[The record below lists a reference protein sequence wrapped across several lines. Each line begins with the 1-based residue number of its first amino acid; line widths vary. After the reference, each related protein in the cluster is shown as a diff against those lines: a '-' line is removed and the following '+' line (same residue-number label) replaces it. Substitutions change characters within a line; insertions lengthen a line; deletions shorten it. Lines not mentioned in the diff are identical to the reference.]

1 MKKASWI
8 DFLKVRASYGLVG
21 SDNVS
26 SRFPYLA
33 FYGGGSGYDFG
44 NNFGT
49 NVGGTSEGNLANANL
64 TWEKARKLNVGIDFT
79 TLNQRLAL
87 TIDAFY
93 EYRFDIITDMNSDGI
108 MGYPDIVGKDAALQN
123 LGEVSNRGVD
133 IELSWN
139 DKIGKDFRYYI
150 RPNLTFSRNRLE
162 YKAEVARKNS
172 WRKETGK
179 RLYEN
184 FVYVFDHFVADQEEA
199 DRLNKIGYQPWGQ
212 LIPGD
217 VVYKDLDRNGVID
230 DEDRTAMGNPRSP
243 ELMFGIPFG
252 FQYKNFDFSVL
263 LQGATKSSILLNGA
277 AVFDFPQFE
286 QDKIGRVKKMHLDR
300 WTPETAATA
309 KYPALHY
316 GTHDNNKNGNSSL
329 FLYDASYLR
338 LKNVEIGYNVSPKL
352 LRKFHVQQARIYVVL
367 PLVFTSCSDYLDRD
381 DEDNIT
387 EADVFARYE
396 KVNGLVSDVYAAAKK
411 ADRPLVFFEHF
422 SNSAITDE
430 CEGTNVEGNIT
441 NNFNNGAWNPN
452 SLPGSV
458 GQYWE
463 ALYEGIRKAN
473 LIIENV
479 QKYNTP
485 DNPQQDGDLRN
496 RIGEMYFMRGYF
508 HMLLLRMY
516 GEAPYIDRV
525 INAGDNMDFK
535 KESVHSMVEK
545 IVTDAQ
551 TAYGM
556 VPNKYVKTSENFG
569 RVDKGACLGLIS
581 FVRWVAATPLWNGAS
596 QYGYNL
602 RREFE
607 NEYAYDATRW
617 RKAKEAA
624 KAVLDFEVG
633 GTKRYSLYTKH
644 DANDFK
650 DPADGN
656 LNDSRV
662 YARLW
667 DMFYDMDAFA
677 NEYVFFMTKSK
688 DQAWQGDIYPP
699 SREGSSRQQPVQE
712 QVDEYE
718 YIVGD
723 YGYPV
728 YSAEARKGGYDDTNP
743 YVKGTRDPRFYRDV
757 IYHGAPYRNNKN
769 ESKTIN
775 TASGSDKIGATN
787 ATTTGYYLRKF
798 QQESWNK
805 SGNFSINAPAI
816 WRLPEFIYI
825 YAEACNELGED
836 IDEAYKL
843 VNTVRERSFMKP
855 MPPEVKTNQQLMREY
870 IQRERRVEL
879 FYEGKRPWTCR
890 LYLEPTS
897 KEELAKESL
906 WKSSGSDNSKRT
918 QKYWAANNGAL
929 PRCQRMINGMRPVQD
944 ENGAITVDGVKYR
957 MERFCVEE
965 RTFSIQHYLFPIRQS
980 ELQKTPTIEQNPG
993 W

>member
-1 MKKASWI
+1 MKK
-8 DFLKVRASYGLVG
+8 L
-21 SDNVS
+21 
-26 SRFPYLA
+26 
-33 FYGGGSGYDFG
+33 
-44 NNFGT
+44 
-49 NVGGTSEGNLANANL
+49 
-64 TWEKARKLNVGIDFT
+64 
-79 TLNQRLAL
+79 
-87 TIDAFY
+87 
-93 EYRFDIITDMNSDGI
+93 YRFSAI
-108 MGYPDIVGKDAALQN
+108 AL
-123 LGEVSNRGVD
+123 L
-133 IELSWN
+133 
-139 DKIGKDFRYYI
+139 
-150 RPNLTFSRNRLE
+150 
-162 YKAEVARKNS
+162 
-172 WRKETGK
+172 
-179 RLYEN
+179 
-184 FVYVFDHFVADQEEA
+184 
-199 DRLNKIGYQPWGQ
+199 
-212 LIPGD
+212 
-217 VVYKDLDRNGVID
+217 
-230 DEDRTAMGNPRSP
+230 
-243 ELMFGIPFG
+243 
-252 FQYKNFDFSVL
+252 
-263 LQGATKSSILLNGA
+263 
-277 AVFDFPQFE
+277 
-286 QDKIGRVKKMHLDR
+286 
-300 WTPETAATA
+300 
-309 KYPALHY
+309 
-316 GTHDNNKNGNSSL
+316 
-329 FLYDASYLR
+329 
-338 LKNVEIGYNVSPKL
+338 
-352 LRKFHVQQARIYVVL
+352 VL

-381 DEDNIT
+381 DDDNIT

-602 RREFE
+602 RRVFE

-728 YSAEARKGGYDDTNP
+728 YSAEARKGGYDDANP
-743 YVKGTRDPRFYRDV
+743 YVKGTRDPRFYRDI

-787 ATTTGYYLRKF
+787 ATTTGYYLRKYLD
-798 QQESWNK
+798 ESHTDFSVIKVSTQTWVELRLAEIYLIRAEANYRLGASGAALEDVNAVRQRPGVNLPALSGL
-805 SGNFSINAPAI
+805 SGNDLFKAI
-816 WRLPEFIYI
+816 RQERKI
-825 YAEACNELGED
+825 EL
-836 IDEAYKL
+836 A
-843 VNTVRERSFMKP
+843 
-855 MPPEVKTNQQLMREY
+855 
-870 IQRERRVEL
+870 
-879 FYEGKRPWTCR
+879 YEGH
-890 LYLEPTS
+890 LYWDMRRWKLAD
-897 KEELAKESL
+897 KEYNGYRVHGLKITPHQGAFKFEYVDCDLQDRKFLAKTYVFPIPYDELAN
-906 WKSSGSDNSKRT
+906 NS
-918 QKYWAANNGAL
+918 A
-929 PRCQRMINGMRPVQD
+929 
-944 ENGAITVDGVKYR
+944 
-957 MERFCVEE
+957 
-965 RTFSIQHYLFPIRQS
+965 
-980 ELQKTPTIEQNPG
+980 IEQYDE
-993 W
+993 WK

>member
-1 MKKASWI
+1 MKK
-8 DFLKVRASYGLVG
+8 L
-21 SDNVS
+21 
-26 SRFPYLA
+26 
-33 FYGGGSGYDFG
+33 
-44 NNFGT
+44 
-49 NVGGTSEGNLANANL
+49 
-64 TWEKARKLNVGIDFT
+64 
-79 TLNQRLAL
+79 
-87 TIDAFY
+87 
-93 EYRFDIITDMNSDGI
+93 YRFSAI
-108 MGYPDIVGKDAALQN
+108 AL
-123 LGEVSNRGVD
+123 L
-133 IELSWN
+133 
-139 DKIGKDFRYYI
+139 
-150 RPNLTFSRNRLE
+150 
-162 YKAEVARKNS
+162 
-172 WRKETGK
+172 
-179 RLYEN
+179 
-184 FVYVFDHFVADQEEA
+184 
-199 DRLNKIGYQPWGQ
+199 
-212 LIPGD
+212 
-217 VVYKDLDRNGVID
+217 
-230 DEDRTAMGNPRSP
+230 
-243 ELMFGIPFG
+243 
-252 FQYKNFDFSVL
+252 
-263 LQGATKSSILLNGA
+263 
-277 AVFDFPQFE
+277 
-286 QDKIGRVKKMHLDR
+286 
-300 WTPETAATA
+300 
-309 KYPALHY
+309 
-316 GTHDNNKNGNSSL
+316 
-329 FLYDASYLR
+329 
-338 LKNVEIGYNVSPKL
+338 
-352 LRKFHVQQARIYVVL
+352 VL

-381 DEDNIT
+381 DDDNIT

-602 RREFE
+602 RRVFE

-667 DMFYDMDAFA
+667 DMF
-677 NEYVFFMTKSK
+677 
-688 DQAWQGDIYPP
+688 
-699 SREGSSRQQPVQE
+699 
-712 QVDEYE
+712 
-718 YIVGD
+718 
-723 YGYPV
+723 
-728 YSAEARKGGYDDTNP
+728 
-743 YVKGTRDPRFYRDV
+743 
-757 IYHGAPYRNNKN
+757 
-769 ESKTIN
+769 
-775 TASGSDKIGATN
+775 
-787 ATTTGYYLRKF
+787 L
-798 QQESWNK
+798 
-805 SGNFSINAPAI
+805 
-816 WRLPEFIYI
+816 
-825 YAEACNELGED
+825 
-836 IDEAYKL
+836 
-843 VNTVRERSFMKP
+843 
-855 MPPEVKTNQQLMREY
+855 
-870 IQRERRVEL
+870 
-879 FYEGKRPWTCR
+879 
-890 LYLEPTS
+890 
-897 KEELAKESL
+897 
-906 WKSSGSDNSKRT
+906 
-918 QKYWAANNGAL
+918 
-929 PRCQRMINGMRPVQD
+929 
-944 ENGAITVDGVKYR
+944 
-957 MERFCVEE
+957 
-965 RTFSIQHYLFPIRQS
+965 
-980 ELQKTPTIEQNPG
+980 
-993 W
+993 

>member
-1 MKKASWI
+1 MKK
-8 DFLKVRASYGLVG
+8 
-21 SDNVS
+21 
-26 SRFPYLA
+26 
-33 FYGGGSGYDFG
+33 
-44 NNFGT
+44 
-49 NVGGTSEGNLANANL
+49 
-64 TWEKARKLNVGIDFT
+64 
-79 TLNQRLAL
+79 
-87 TIDAFY
+87 
-93 EYRFDIITDMNSDGI
+93 
-108 MGYPDIVGKDAALQN
+108 
-123 LGEVSNRGVD
+123 
-133 IELSWN
+133 
-139 DKIGKDFRYYI
+139 
-150 RPNLTFSRNRLE
+150 
-162 YKAEVARKNS
+162 
-172 WRKETGK
+172 
-179 RLYEN
+179 
-184 FVYVFDHFVADQEEA
+184 
-199 DRLNKIGYQPWGQ
+199 
-212 LIPGD
+212 
-217 VVYKDLDRNGVID
+217 LDRYSTIV
-230 DEDRTAMGNPRSP
+230 
-243 ELMFGIPFG
+243 
-252 FQYKNFDFSVL
+252 FSVL
-263 LQGATKSSILLNGA
+263 
-277 AVFDFPQFE
+277 
-286 QDKIGRVKKMHLDR
+286 
-300 WTPETAATA
+300 
-309 KYPALHY
+309 
-316 GTHDNNKNGNSSL
+316 SL
-329 FLYDASYLR
+329 SL
-338 LKNVEIGYNVSPKL
+338 
-352 LRKFHVQQARIYVVL
+352 
-367 PLVFTSCSDYLDRD
+367 TSCSDYLDRD
-381 DEDNIT
+381 DDDNIT

-479 QKYNTP
+479 EKYNTP

-508 HMLLLRMY
+508 HMLLMRMY
-516 GEAPYIDRV
+516 GEAPYIDYV
-525 INAGDNMDFK
+525 VHAGDNMDFK
-535 KESVHSMVEK
+535 KESVHAMVEK
-545 IVTDAQ
+545 IVADAQ
-551 TAYGM
+551 TAYSM

-569 RVDKGACLGLIS
+569 RVDKGACLGLIA

-602 RREFE
+602 RRVFE
-607 NEYAYDATRW
+607 NEYAYDINRW
-617 RKAKEAA
+617 RRAKEAA
-624 KAVLDFEVG
+624 KAVMDFEVG

-728 YSAEARKGGYDDTNP
+728 YSAEARKGGYDDANP
-743 YVKGTRDPRFYRDV
+743 YVKGTRDPRFYRDI
-757 IYHGAPYRNNKN
+757 IYHGAPYRNNNN
-769 ESKTIN
+769 ESKIIN

-836 IDEAYKL
+836 IDEAYKQ
-843 VNTVRERSFMKP
+843 VNIVRERSFMKP
-855 MPPEVKTNQQLMREY
+855 MPPEVKTNQRLMREY

-906 WKSSGSDNSKRT
+906 WKSSASDNSKRT

-944 ENGAITVDGVKYR
+944 ENGAISVGGVKYR

-965 RTFSIQHYLFPIRQS
+965 RVFSIQHYLFPIRQS
-980 ELQKTPTIEQNPG
+980 ELQKTPSIEQNPG

>member
-1 MKKASWI
+1 MKK
-8 DFLKVRASYGLVG
+8 L
-21 SDNVS
+21 
-26 SRFPYLA
+26 
-33 FYGGGSGYDFG
+33 
-44 NNFGT
+44 
-49 NVGGTSEGNLANANL
+49 
-64 TWEKARKLNVGIDFT
+64 
-79 TLNQRLAL
+79 
-87 TIDAFY
+87 
-93 EYRFDIITDMNSDGI
+93 YRFSAI
-108 MGYPDIVGKDAALQN
+108 AL
-123 LGEVSNRGVD
+123 L
-133 IELSWN
+133 
-139 DKIGKDFRYYI
+139 
-150 RPNLTFSRNRLE
+150 
-162 YKAEVARKNS
+162 
-172 WRKETGK
+172 
-179 RLYEN
+179 
-184 FVYVFDHFVADQEEA
+184 
-199 DRLNKIGYQPWGQ
+199 
-212 LIPGD
+212 
-217 VVYKDLDRNGVID
+217 
-230 DEDRTAMGNPRSP
+230 
-243 ELMFGIPFG
+243 
-252 FQYKNFDFSVL
+252 
-263 LQGATKSSILLNGA
+263 
-277 AVFDFPQFE
+277 
-286 QDKIGRVKKMHLDR
+286 
-300 WTPETAATA
+300 
-309 KYPALHY
+309 
-316 GTHDNNKNGNSSL
+316 
-329 FLYDASYLR
+329 
-338 LKNVEIGYNVSPKL
+338 
-352 LRKFHVQQARIYVVL
+352 VL

-381 DEDNIT
+381 DDDNIT

-602 RREFE
+602 RRVFE

-728 YSAEARKGGYDDTNP
+728 YSSEARKGGYDDTNP

>member
-1 MKKASWI
+1 MRLAAIGDNCVDFYEKQGWAYPGGNAVNVAVYGRQLGMDAAYLGWI
-8 DFLKVRASYGLVG
+8 GTDNFGDMMQEKLKEQDVETVHMQRKQGKTAITYIELLDGDRKFGEDFL
-21 SDNVS
+21 NV
-26 SRFPYLA
+26 
-33 FYGGGSGYDFG
+33 
-44 NNFGT
+44 
-49 NVGGTSEGNLANANL
+49 
-64 TWEKARKLNVGIDFT
+64 
-79 TLNQRLAL
+79 
-87 TIDAFY
+87 
-93 EYRFDIITDMNSDGI
+93 
-108 MGYPDIVGKDAALQN
+108 
-123 LGEVSNRGVD
+123 
-133 IELSWN
+133 
-139 DKIGKDFRYYI
+139 
-150 RPNLTFSRNRLE
+150 LE
-162 YKAEVARKNS
+162 
-172 WRKETGK
+172 
-179 RLYEN
+179 
-184 FVYVFDHFVADQEEA
+184 
-199 DRLNKIGYQPWGQ
+199 
-212 LIPGD
+212 
-217 VVYKDLDRNGVID
+217 
-230 DEDRTAMGNPRSP
+230 
-243 ELMFGIPFG
+243 G
-252 FQYKNFDFSVL
+252 FQLS
-263 LQGATKSSILLNGA
+263 
-277 AVFDFPQFE
+277 
-286 QDKIGRVKKMHLDR
+286 
-300 WTPETAATA
+300 
-309 KYPALHY
+309 
-316 GTHDNNKNGNSSL
+316 
-329 FLYDASYLR
+329 
-338 LKNVEIGYNVSPKL
+338 
-352 LRKFHVQQARIYVVL
+352 
-367 PLVFTSCSDYLDRD
+367 
-381 DEDNIT
+381 
-387 EADVFARYE
+387 
-396 KVNGLVSDVYAAAKK
+396 
-411 ADRPLVFFEHF
+411 
-422 SNSAITDE
+422 
-430 CEGTNVEGNIT
+430 
-441 NNFNNGAWNPN
+441 
-452 SLPGSV
+452 
-458 GQYWE
+458 
-463 ALYEGIRKAN
+463 
-473 LIIENV
+473 
-479 QKYNTP
+479 
-485 DNPQQDGDLRN
+485 DGDLQYLAGFDCVHMAVWGQCDSCLGKLPQEVKISYDFSN
-496 RIGEMYFMRGYF
+496 R
-508 HMLLLRMY
+508 Y
-516 GEAPYIDRV
+516 GEKKIERLAPYIDYV
-525 INAGDNMDFK
+525 VHAGDNMDFK
-535 KESVHSMVEK
+535 KESVHAMVEK
-545 IVTDAQ
+545 IVADAQ
-551 TAYGM
+551 TAYSMG
-556 VPNKYVKTSENFG
+556 PNKYVKTSENFG

-602 RREFE
+602 RRVFE

>member
-1 MKKASWI
+1 MKK
-8 DFLKVRASYGLVG
+8 L
-21 SDNVS
+21 
-26 SRFPYLA
+26 
-33 FYGGGSGYDFG
+33 
-44 NNFGT
+44 
-49 NVGGTSEGNLANANL
+49 
-64 TWEKARKLNVGIDFT
+64 
-79 TLNQRLAL
+79 
-87 TIDAFY
+87 
-93 EYRFDIITDMNSDGI
+93 YRFSAI
-108 MGYPDIVGKDAALQN
+108 AL
-123 LGEVSNRGVD
+123 L
-133 IELSWN
+133 
-139 DKIGKDFRYYI
+139 
-150 RPNLTFSRNRLE
+150 
-162 YKAEVARKNS
+162 
-172 WRKETGK
+172 
-179 RLYEN
+179 
-184 FVYVFDHFVADQEEA
+184 
-199 DRLNKIGYQPWGQ
+199 
-212 LIPGD
+212 
-217 VVYKDLDRNGVID
+217 
-230 DEDRTAMGNPRSP
+230 
-243 ELMFGIPFG
+243 
-252 FQYKNFDFSVL
+252 
-263 LQGATKSSILLNGA
+263 
-277 AVFDFPQFE
+277 
-286 QDKIGRVKKMHLDR
+286 
-300 WTPETAATA
+300 
-309 KYPALHY
+309 
-316 GTHDNNKNGNSSL
+316 
-329 FLYDASYLR
+329 
-338 LKNVEIGYNVSPKL
+338 
-352 LRKFHVQQARIYVVL
+352 VL

-381 DEDNIT
+381 DDDNIT

-602 RREFE
+602 RRVFE

-712 QVDEYE
+712 QVDEYFAQIAVLFAMPGSPCI
-718 YIVGD
+718 Y
-723 YGYPV
+723 YGTEIAMEGSYDPDCRRCMPW
-728 YSAEARKGGYDDTNP
+728 SDIEAGK
-743 YVKGTRDPRFYRDV
+743 
-757 IYHGAPYRNNKN
+757 
-769 ESKTIN
+769 
-775 TASGSDKIGATN
+775 
-787 ATTTGYYLRKF
+787 
-798 QQESWNK
+798 
-805 SGNFSINAPAI
+805 
-816 WRLPEFIYI
+816 
-825 YAEACNELGED
+825 YAERSRIISTLIHLRRQEPLLKSRNFHFPNDYA
-836 IDEAYKL
+836 AY
-843 VNTVRERSFMKP
+843 
-855 MPPEVKTNQQLMREY
+855 
-870 IQRERRVEL
+870 RRVIQFQKVDFPDCYVEVL
-879 FYEGKRPWTCR
+879 INCCEEDVEVVPQGEI
-890 LYLEPTS
+890 LLERHYIDSTLLS
-897 KEELAKESL
+897 
-906 WKSSGSDNSKRT
+906 
-918 QKYWAANNGAL
+918 NGIL
-929 PRCQRMINGMRPVQD
+929 
-944 ENGAITVDGVKYR
+944 
-957 MERFCVEE
+957 
-965 RTFSIQHYLFPIRQS
+965 IRRIR
-980 ELQKTPTIEQNPG
+980 K
-993 W
+993 

>member
-1 MKKASWI
+1 MM
-8 DFLKVRASYGLVG
+8 
-21 SDNVS
+21 
-26 SRFPYLA
+26 
-33 FYGGGSGYDFG
+33 
-44 NNFGT
+44 
-49 NVGGTSEGNLANANL
+49 
-64 TWEKARKLNVGIDFT
+64 
-79 TLNQRLAL
+79 
-87 TIDAFY
+87 
-93 EYRFDIITDMNSDGI
+93 II
-108 MGYPDIVGKDAALQN
+108 
-123 LGEVSNRGVD
+123 
-133 IELSWN
+133 
-139 DKIGKDFRYYI
+139 
-150 RPNLTFSRNRLE
+150 
-162 YKAEVARKNS
+162 
-172 WRKETGK
+172 
-179 RLYEN
+179 
-184 FVYVFDHFVADQEEA
+184 
-199 DRLNKIGYQPWGQ
+199 
-212 LIPGD
+212 
-217 VVYKDLDRNGVID
+217 
-230 DEDRTAMGNPRSP
+230 
-243 ELMFGIPFG
+243 
-252 FQYKNFDFSVL
+252 
-263 LQGATKSSILLNGA
+263 
-277 AVFDFPQFE
+277 
-286 QDKIGRVKKMHLDR
+286 
-300 WTPETAATA
+300 
-309 KYPALHY
+309 
-316 GTHDNNKNGNSSL
+316 
-329 FLYDASYLR
+329 
-338 LKNVEIGYNVSPKL
+338 
-352 LRKFHVQQARIYVVL
+352 LRKRTF
-367 PLVFTSCSDYLDRD
+367 
-381 DEDNIT
+381 
-387 EADVFARYE
+387 FARYE

-452 SLPGSV
+452 SLPGSF

-508 HMLLLRMY
+508 HMLLMRMY

-535 KESVHSMVEK
+535 KESVHSMAEK

-602 RREFE
+602 RRVFE
-607 NEYAYDATRW
+607 DEYAYDATRW

-728 YSAEARKGGYDDTNP
+728 YSAEARKGGYDDANP

-757 IYHGAPYRNNKN
+757 IYHELLTVITRTSRKRSIPRVAPIRLVLPMQLLLVIIYVNSNR
-769 ESKTIN
+769 SH
-775 TASGSDKIGATN
+775 GTN
-787 ATTTGYYLRKF
+787 PVI
-798 QQESWNK
+798 SV
-805 SGNFSINAPAI
+805 S
-816 WRLPEFIYI
+816 
-825 YAEACNELGED
+825 
-836 IDEAYKL
+836 
-843 VNTVRERSFMKP
+843 
-855 MPPEVKTNQQLMREY
+855 
-870 IQRERRVEL
+870 
-879 FYEGKRPWTCR
+879 
-890 LYLEPTS
+890 
-897 KEELAKESL
+897 
-906 WKSSGSDNSKRT
+906 
-918 QKYWAANNGAL
+918 
-929 PRCQRMINGMRPVQD
+929 MRPPS
-944 ENGAITVDGVKYR
+944 GVFRSLYIFMR
-957 MERFCVEE
+957 RLVMNWER
-965 RTFSIQHYLFPIRQS
+965 ILMKLI
-980 ELQKTPTIEQNPG
+980 N